1 MWESTGDRKYT
12 MIKSLLIANRGE
24 IAIRIARTASRM
36 GIKTYAIRTKKEP
49 NAVYLQKVD
58 NVVDFPDT
66 DSGIPEFLDIKN
78 LVKLA
83 VDNNIEAMH
92 PGYGYLSENPDFAQA
107 CRDAG
112 VVFVGPSPEIIH
124 AMGDKIVAKGIAKR
138 GNVPMLGGDL
148 EGVPT
153 AEAAVEEAN
162 RLGYPVIIKAAT
174 GGGGRGMRI
183 CRKESEVKTNY
194 ELCTHEALTA
204 FNDPTVFIEKYLEN
218 PKHIEVQIVADKY
231 GNVIH
236 LGERECSVQRKH
248 QKLLEEAPSP
258 ALDDE
263 LRERICGAAVRL
275 AKEAKYESL
284 GTVEFLLDKDHNF
297 FFMEMNTRI
306 QVEHPVTEM
315 ITGLNLVEL
324 QLLIASGEK
333 LPVTQDDVK
342 LNGWAIECRINA
354 EDVQSGF
361 TPSIGI
367 IKNLRLPSNN
377 CIRIDSGV
385 RVGTEITPFF
395 DSMIAKLIVHGKD
408 RMDAINIMLHSLSH
422 FVVSGV
428 KTTIPFDK
436 AVMHNEVYRSGDFNT
451 SFIETCMDS
460 LVWREEHEELIA
472 ALIAVSN
479 YNHDSDFSGDQLE
492 QVEPNVDP
500 WVLQKRIR
508 HL

>member
-1 MWESTGDRKYT
+1 M
-12 MIKSLLIANRGE
+12 IANRGE
-24 IAIRIARTASRM
+24 IAIRLARTAKRM
-36 GIKTYAIRTKKEP
+36 GVRTYAIRTKKEP
-49 NAVYLQKVD
+49 NAVYLSKVD
-58 NVVDFPDT
+58 EVLDFPDT
-66 DSGIPEFLDIKN
+66 DGSVPEFLDIKN

-92 PGYGYLSENPDFAQA
+92 PGYGYLSENADFAAA

-124 AMGDKIVAKGIAKR
+124 AMGDKIVAKEIAR
-138 GNVPMLGGDL
+138 RSEVPMCSGGLDSI
-148 EGVPT
+148 PD
-153 AEAAVEEAN
+153 AEAAVKEAN
-162 RLGYPVIIKAAT
+162 RIGYPVIIKAAT

-183 CRKESEVKTNY
+183 CRSEEEVRPNF
-194 ELCTHEALTA
+194 ELCVAEATTA
-204 FNDPTVFIEKYLEN
+204 FNDPTVFLEKYLDN
-218 PKHIEVQIVADKY
+218 PKHIEFQIVADKY
-231 GNVIH
+231 GNVVH
-236 LGERECSVQRKH
+236 LGERECSIQRKH

-258 ALDDE
+258 ALSEE
-263 LRERICGAAVRL
+263 LRGRMADAAVRL

-284 GTVEFLLDKDHNF
+284 GTVEFLLDAEGNF

-333 LPVTQDDVK
+333 LPITQADVH

-354 EDVQSGF
+354 EDVQNGF

-367 IKNLRLPSNN
+367 IKNLRLPSDNS
-377 CIRIDSGV
+377 IRIDSGV

-408 RMDAINIMLHSLSH
+408 REEAIAKALHSLGH
-422 FVVSGV
+422 FVVMGV

-436 AVMHNEVYRSGDFNT
+436 AVLHNEVYRRGDFNT
-451 SFIETCMDS
+451 SFIETSMPS

-472 ALIAVSN
+472 ALFAVSQ
-479 YNHDSDFSGDQLE
+479 YNHDNDFSGD
-492 QVEPNVDP
+492 VEDQSEVVVDP

>member
-1 MWESTGDRKYT
+1 
-12 MIKSLLIANRGE
+12 MIKSILIANRGE
-24 IAIRIARTASRM
+24 IAIRIARTAKRM

-58 NVVDFPDT
+58 QIIDFPVT
-66 DSGIPEFLDIKN
+66 DGTVPEFLDIPN

-83 VDNNIEAMH
+83 VDNGIESMH
-92 PGYGYLSENPDFAQA
+92 PGYGYLSENADFARA

-112 VVFVGPSPEIIH
+112 VIFVGPPPEIIK
-124 AMGDKIVAKGIAKR
+124 AMGDKIIAKEIAHR
-138 GNVPMLGGDL
+138 SNVPMLSGTLGGI
-148 EGVPT
+148 PN

-162 RLGYPVIIKAAT
+162 RLGYPIIIKAAS

-183 CRKESEVKTNY
+183 CREESEVKQNY
-194 ELCTHEALTA
+194 ELATAEARTA

-218 PKHIEVQIVADKY
+218 PKHIEFQIVADKY

-236 LGERECSVQRKH
+236 LGERECSIQRKH
-248 QKLLEEAPSP
+248 QKLMEEAPSP
-258 ALDDE
+258 ALDDD
-263 LRERICGAAVRL
+263 LRERMATAAVNL

-284 GTVEFLLDKDHNF
+284 GTVEFLLDNNKNF
-297 FFMEMNTRI
+297 YFMEMNTRI

-333 LPVTQDDVK
+333 LPVTQKEVK

-354 EDVQSGF
+354 EDVQAGF

-367 IKNLRLPSNN
+367 IKNLRLPSDNN
-377 CIRIDSGV
+377 IRIDSGV
-385 RVGTEITPFF
+385 RIGTEITPFF
-395 DSMIAKLIVHGKD
+395 DSMIAKLIVHGKN
-408 RMDAINIMLHSLSH
+408 REETIARTLHSLEH
-422 FVVSGV
+422 FCVMGV
-428 KTTIPFDK
+428 KTTIPFCK
-436 AVMHNEVYRSGDFNT
+436 AVLHNEVFRKGDFNT
-451 SFIETCMDS
+451 SFIETELKS
-460 LVWREEHEELIA
+460 LVYKEEHEELIA
-472 ALIAVSN
+472 ALLAVSS
-479 YNHDSDFSGDQLE
+479 YNRDNEFVADTDADT
-492 QVEPNVDP
+492 VEPAMDP

>member
-1 MWESTGDRKYT
+1 
-12 MIKSLLIANRGE
+12 MIKSILIANRGE
-24 IAIRIARTASRM
+24 IAIRIARTARRM
-36 GIKTYAIRTKKEP
+36 GLKTYAIRTKKEP
-49 NAVYLQKVD
+49 NAVYLSSVD
-58 NVVDFPDT
+58 QIVDFPDT
-66 DSGIPEFLDIKN
+66 DGSIPEFLDIPN

-83 VDNNIEAMH
+83 VDNNIQSMH
-92 PGYGYLSENPDFAQA
+92 PGYGYLSENADFAAA

-124 AMGDKIVAKGIAKR
+124 AMGDKIVAKEIAHKS
-138 GNVPMLGGDL
+138 GVPMLGGTL
-148 EGVPT
+148 GGIPT
-153 AEAAVEEAN
+153 AEAAVAEAN
-162 RLGYPVIIKAAT
+162 RIGYPVIIKAAS

-183 CRKESEVKTNY
+183 VRKESEVKQMF
-194 ELCTHEALTA
+194 ELATSEAKTA

-218 PKHIEVQIVADKY
+218 PKHIEFQIVADKY

-236 LGERECSVQRKH
+236 LGERECSIQRKH
-248 QKLLEEAPSP
+248 QKLMEEAPSP

-263 LRERICGAAVRL
+263 LRNRMATAAVNL
-275 AKEAKYESL
+275 AKAAKYESL
-284 GTVEFLLDKDHNF
+284 GTVEFLLDNDHNF

-333 LPVTQDDVK
+333 LPVEQKDVK
-342 LNGWAIECRINA
+342 LDGWAIECRINA

-367 IKNLRLPSNN
+367 IRNLRLPSDNR
-377 CIRIDSGV
+377 IRIDSGV
-385 RVGTEITPFF
+385 KIGTEITPFF

-408 RMDAINIMLHSLSH
+408 RADAINLALHSVEH
-422 FVVSGV
+422 FHVMGV
-428 KTTIPFDK
+428 KTTIPFCK
-436 AVMHNEVYRSGDFNT
+436 AVLHNDVFRSGNFNT
-451 SFIETCMDS
+451 AFIETELKS
-460 LVWREEHEELIA
+460 LIYKEEHEELIA
-472 ALIAVSN
+472 ALLSVYT
-479 YNHDSDFSGDQLE
+479 YNHDNDFSGDVDGE
-492 QVEPNVDP
+492 QPETPMDP